1 VFLQNTKS
9 STGDSTYTTLR
20 SPAEMLE
27 ELKKAV
33 GEEHAR
39 AILDGKRNVVASCG
53 SGMTA
58 GVLWLGLNILG
69 VRNVGIYDEV
79 MTLYSLFSNKS
90 LTSNSELDRLRH
102 ETRKQNTEILTTLR
116 VCTSYRN
123 VSNSMSSKIQ

>member
-1 VFLQNTKS
+1 
-9 STGDSTYTTLR
+9 
-20 SPAEMLE
+20 MLE

-33 GEEHAR
+33 GEEHAQ

-79 MTLYSLFSNKS
+79 MTLSFLFSDKS
-90 LTSNSELDRLRH
+90 LTNNSELDRLRH
-102 ETRKQNTEILTTLR
+102 ETGK
-116 VCTSYRN
+116 
-123 VSNSMSSKIQ
+123 